1 MSKYPESSCNSCEN
15 VKVFSRDFKHV
26 NNNNNNNHLDTF
38 GVEFL
43 IDHLDNV
50 IKFLRAVMLTQ

>member
-15 VKVFSRDFKHV
+15 VKVFSRDFKQV
-26 NNNNNNNHLDTF
+26 NNNHLDTF
-38 GVEFL
+38 GAEFL

-50 IKFLRAVMLTQ
+50 IKFLRAVMLT